1 MGVGTQMTEVPS
13 KTPSALQNVGW
24 IIGCLCI
31 AALMAAAGSDR
42 GQTYAGL
49 PLFALCGAVCFAI
62 QWLAFVPA
70 WVSRTERYFDLTGGF
85 SFLSATAVAVGL
97 SSQVDIRSWLVVL
110 LIGVWALRLTSFLF
124 LRIREAGFD
133 RRFVNLKRS
142 YSRFLMTW
150 TVQGLWVY
158 LTLAPALVVLTGKN
172 HASLDLLTLG
182 GVMLWCVGF
191 FVEVIADR
199 QKSEFNAQPENREM
213 FIRSGLWSLSR
224 HPNYLGEILLW
235 LGIGIIS
242 IPILESWQWAALI
255 SPIFVYVQ
263 LAKVSGIPLLE
274 GRERK
279 KWGDDPEYQN
289 YIARTPAL
297 WPRLPRLSK

>member
-1 MGVGTQMTEVPS
+1 MTEVPS
-13 KTPSALQNVGW
+13 KTPRALQNVGW

-110 LIGVWALRLTSFLF
+110 LIGVWALRLSSFLF

-150 TVQGLWVY
+150 TLQGLWVY

-263 LAKVSGIPLLE
+263 LTKVSGIPLLE

-289 YIARTPAL
+289 YITRTPAL